1 MFCQLASPA
10 KVLFLIS
17 GPTGVVS
24 ELHRLLRGTIENFIV
39 AVVSPLEY
47 IRVQQVETFR
57 KLGSQAVHRTD
68 S

>member
-1 MFCQLASPA
+1 LLTAKMFCQLASPA

-17 GPTGVVS
+17 GPIPALFS

-47 IRVQQVETFR
+47 IRVQQVDI
-57 KLGSQAVHRTD
+57 TD
-68 S
+68 

>member
-17 GPTGVVS
+17 GPTGVVF
-24 ELHRLLRGTIENFIV
+24 ELHRLLRGAIENFIV

-47 IRVQQVETFR
+47 IRVQQVETLR

-68 S
+68 

>member
-1 MFCQLASPA
+1 MASPA

-17 GPTGVVS
+17 GPTGVVF
-24 ELHRLLRGTIENFIV
+24 ELHRLLRGAIENFIV

-47 IRVQQVETFR
+47 VRVHQVETLR

-68 S
+68 

>member
-17 GPTGVVS
+17 GPIPALFS

-39 AVVSPLEY
+39 AVVSPLE
-47 IRVQQVETFR
+47 QQVETLR
-57 KLGSQAVHRTD
+57 KLGSQAVHRTNY
-68 S
+68 

>member
-17 GPTGVVS
+17 GPTGVVF
-24 ELHRLLRGTIENFIV
+24 ELHRLLRGAIENSIV

-47 IRVQQVETFR
+47 IRVQQVETLR

-68 S
+68 